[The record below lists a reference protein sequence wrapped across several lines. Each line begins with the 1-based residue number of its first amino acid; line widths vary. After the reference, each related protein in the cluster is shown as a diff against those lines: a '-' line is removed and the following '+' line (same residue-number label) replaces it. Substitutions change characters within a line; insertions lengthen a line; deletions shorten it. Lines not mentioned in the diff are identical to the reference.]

1 MRAAMSPRMRRILV
15 VLAIGLPLALGLAY
29 AFRPQ
34 PVPVDLATVGRGA
47 MMVTVDEES
56 WTRVRDLFVVSTP
69 VAGRILRVAV
79 RAGDPVA
86 EGETSIATILP
97 SDPSFLDLRSR
108 TQAEALLEA
117 ANAALALADAEV
129 SKARAELDFAVADLD
144 RARTLA
150 QLKTVSPRALDLAV
164 LEVKTREA
172 ALATAEADRRVRQ
185 HQVATARAA
194 LIDPSAAPVLS
205 SSAMSTASATCCV
218 TVRAPAGGR
227 ILRVVTQS
235 EGVVAAGTPIAEIGD
250 IRDLEILV
258 QLLSTEAVR
267 ISEGAPARIEQWGGG
282 RVLAGR
288 VRRIEPY
295 GFTKVSALGIEEQRV
310 NVLVDFTDDHE
321 RWAALGHGY
330 RVEVRIVVWQ
340 GADVLKVPI
349 GALFRDGGQWAV
361 FVEAQGRA
369 ERRQVTLGWTN
380 DTEAEIRGALDAGE
394 RIVLHPSD
402 RVADGIR
409 ITARAGS

>member
-1 MRAAMSPRMRRILV
+1 MRAGARRA
-15 VLAIGLPLALGLAY
+15 LAVLALGVPLLAALVY

-34 PVPVDLATVGRGA
+34 PVPVDLAVVGRGA
-47 MMVTVDEES
+47 MTVTVDDEG
-56 WTRVRDLFVVSTP
+56 WTQVRDLFVVSTP

-79 RAGDPVA
+79 HAGDPVT
-86 EGETSIATILP
+86 EGKTVVATILP
-97 SDPSFLDLRSR
+97 SDPSFLDLRTR
-108 TQAEALLEA
+108 TLAETALA
-117 ANAALALADAEV
+117 AASAGLALADAEV
-129 SKARAELDFAVADLD
+129 AKARAMLDFAVADLE

-150 QLKTVSPRALDLAV
+150 QTKTVSPRALDVAA

-172 ALATAEADRRVRQ
+172 ALSTAEAELRVRQ

-194 LIDPSAAPVLS
+194 LIDPAGASNASMLGAANGD
-205 SSAMSTASATCCV
+205 ATCCV
-218 TVRAPAGGR
+218 TVHAPAGGR

-250 IRDLEILV
+250 VRDLEILV

-267 ISEGAPARIEQWGGG
+267 ISEGAPVRIEQWGGG
-282 RVLAGR
+282 TVLSGR

-310 NVLVDFTDDHE
+310 NVLIDFTDDHE

-369 ERRQVTLGWTN
+369 VRRHVALGWTN
-380 DTEAEIRGALDAGE
+380 DTEAEVRSGLEPGE

-402 RVADGIR
+402 RVADGVR
-409 ITARAGS
+409 VAGRVGL